1 VTGARGATV
10 ERPTLY
16 RRWLSPEGYL
26 GLHLAVGFV
35 LALLAGV
42 AFGAIADAVADTHDV
57 LRADARAHQLV
68 TRVVSPRLTPVVEAL
83 TFMGSLQVVT
93 PLSIAVIAWLLLVRS
108 HRRLYAF
115 AAAVVG
121 SAILTQALKAFFQ
134 RARPSNPLV
143 LAHGYS
149 FPSGHSMAA
158 MAFYGTLA
166 YVVYFSDKRHL
177 KLRLA
182 AVVACGLMVGV
193 IGLSR
198 VYLGVH
204 YFTDVVAGYAAG
216 LCWASVCMSGAEA
229 WVRWTNWRQ
238 RRQGRAAPRA
248 ASAG

>member
-1 VTGARGATV
+1 VTGARAEPI

-26 GLHLAVGFV
+26 GLHLAVGFL
-35 LALLAGV
+35 LALLAGI
-42 AFGAIADAVADTHDV
+42 AFGAIADAVTDARGV
-57 LRADARAHQLV
+57 LRADARAHEVV
-68 TRVVSPRLTPVVEAL
+68 TRIVSPRLTVAVKAL

-93 PLSIAVIAWLLLVRS
+93 ALSIAVIAWLLIARS

-121 SAILTQALKAFFQ
+121 SAILTQALKLFFQ

-158 MAFYGTLA
+158 MTFYGTLA
-166 YVVYFSDKRHL
+166 YVIYFSDKGHL
-177 KLRLA
+177 RLRLA
-182 AVVACGLMVGV
+182 AVAACGLMVGL

-198 VYLGVH
+198 IYLGVH
-204 YFTDVVAGYAAG
+204 YFSDVVAGYAAG
-216 LCWASVCMSGAEA
+216 LGWASVCMSGVEA
-229 WVRWTNWRQ
+229 WVRWTNWRE
-238 RRQGRAAPRA
+238 RRRSP
-248 ASAG
+248 ASQS